1 MHQMGLLIVF
11 AAIVVVYFIY
21 SRFANSGIKS
31 VNASAAQDLIK
42 ESGVLILD
50 VRTSQEFRG
59 GHIKGAKLLP
69 VSELAGKIGEIVDW
83 KDRQVLTYCHSGSRS
98 ATACRILKKNGF
110 TKIAN
115 LNGGIMN
122 WNSMGFKMVT

>member
-1 MHQMGLLIVF
+1 MHGLVIVVLF
-11 AAIVVVYFIY
+11 IAIVAAFIIY
-21 SRFANSGIKS
+21 NRIASAGIKS
-31 VNASAAQDLIK
+31 VNASVAQDLIK

-69 VSELAGKIGEIVDW
+69 VSELAGKIGEIADW

-98 ATACRILKKNGF
+98 AAACRILKKNGF

-115 LNGGIMN
+115 LKGGIMS
-122 WNSMGFKMVT
+122 WNSMGFKTVT